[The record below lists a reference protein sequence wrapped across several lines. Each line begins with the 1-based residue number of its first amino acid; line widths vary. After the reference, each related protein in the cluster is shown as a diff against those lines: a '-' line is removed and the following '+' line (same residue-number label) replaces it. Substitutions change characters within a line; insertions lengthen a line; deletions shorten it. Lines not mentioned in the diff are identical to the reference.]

1 MENMI
6 KLSWSDVVRFM
17 RVVLFFLVLAEGL
30 GLVYSRGDNG
40 VWNSQDGYLFVEDQS
55 SGESGAKKQREGG
68 GGAEREEAPRESDTS
83 REGARFGSSR
93 GGQTPPLVPAPVT
106 VSGTMCVSE
115 QKQKKLSAPLVGR
128 RGGMGACGVTP
139 PASRHARASAC
150 SWTPRAAPTF
160 QFHR

>member
-1 MENMI
+1 MT
-6 KLSWSDVVRFM
+6 
-17 RVVLFFLVLAEGL
+17 
-30 GLVYSRGDNG
+30 
-40 VWNSQDGYLFVEDQS
+40 
-55 SGESGAKKQREGG
+55 REGDG
-68 GGAEREEAPRESDTS
+68 HEHISYASLVSKLFHEIARKRPTLDRARNRGWVSDDAKDQRDESQPESDTS

-93 GGQTPPLVPAPVT
+93 GGRTPPLVPAPVT

-139 PASRHARASAC
+139 PASRPACASAC

>member
-1 MENMI
+1 LVS
-6 KLSWSDVVRFM
+6 KLFHEIALASDRP
-17 RVVLFFLVLAEGL
+17 RSSSKPTDGE
-30 GLVYSRGDNG
+30 RPKDQRDE
-40 VWNSQDGYLFVEDQS
+40 SQ
-55 SGESGAKKQREGG
+55 
-68 GGAEREEAPRESDTS
+68 PESDTS

-93 GGQTPPLVPAPVT
+93 GGRTPPLVPAPVT

>member
-1 MENMI
+1 MR
-6 KLSWSDVVRFM
+6 LWSPNYSTKS
-17 RVVLFFLVLAEGL
+17 LASDRRSIEL
-30 GLVYSRGDNG
+30 ETDRRERRRPKDQRDE
-40 VWNSQDGYLFVEDQS
+40 SQ
-55 SGESGAKKQREGG
+55 
-68 GGAEREEAPRESDTS
+68 PESDTS

-106 VSGTMCVSE
+106 VPGTMCVSE

>member
-1 MENMI
+1 
-6 KLSWSDVVRFM
+6 M
-17 RVVLFFLVLAEGL
+17 RLFFFTRVNTFRMRLWSPN
-30 GLVYSRGDNG
+30 YSTKSR
-40 VWNSQDGYLFVEDQS
+40 SQATDARSSSKPTDGERPKDQRD
-55 SGESGAKKQREGG
+55 ESQ
-68 GGAEREEAPRESDTS
+68 PESDTS

-106 VSGTMCVSE
+106 VPGTMCVSE